1 MSTIFFAI
9 MFFMF
14 GATVGAMMGLFIASV
29 GKNNQEH
36 EYYHEG
42 FIDGY
47 AKAKEE
53 IK

>member
-1 MSTIFFAI
+1 MNTIFI
-9 MFFMF
+9 TIIFFMF
-14 GATVGAMMGLFIASV
+14 GATVGAMMGLFIANV
-29 GKNNQEH
+29 GKNNQEY